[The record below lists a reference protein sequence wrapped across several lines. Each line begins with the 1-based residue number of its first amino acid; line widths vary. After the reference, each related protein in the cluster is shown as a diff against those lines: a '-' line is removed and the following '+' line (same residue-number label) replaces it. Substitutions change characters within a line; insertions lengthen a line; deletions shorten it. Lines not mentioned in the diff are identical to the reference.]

1 MCSESPRTK
10 EVTFYI
16 YDPTLRTLRLV
27 SKAEAE
33 KLAPLKNR
41 RMRLEMSVL
50 ISGMNTELLVWPH
63 T

>member
-10 EVTFYI
+10 EVTFYV
-16 YDPTLRTLRLV
+16 YDTTSRTLKV
-27 SKAEAE
+27 ISKAKAE

-41 RMRLEMSVL
+41 SKRLEMSVL
-50 ISGMNTELLVWPH
+50 ISGLETELLVWEH

>member
-16 YDPTLRTLRLV
+16 YDRTSKTLKLV

-33 KLAPLKNR
+33 KLAPFKNR
-41 RMRLEMSVL
+41 SKRLEMSVL
-50 ISGMNTELLVWPH
+50 ISGLKTELLVWGQ